1 MDVCGDAMKVIK
13 GDLENLFALQE
24 LIFEN
29 RKLEQEAKLLSSGA
43 DLEAARS
50 AQLANS
56 AEISEARSQ
65 HETLV
70 RELERLE
77 ADLALVNKRVASD
90 KERLSKTAV
99 ARDALGIQ
107 HELETLA
114 KRANDL
120 EDAEIELL
128 EQKSESDMRMHD
140 LEVLGEKLEQD
151 FQITKA
157 RVQLELADLKVRH
170 QGNFEAAAALRKIVS
185 QDLLERFEARLLRGI
200 AIGRLQKN
208 TCTACNMSI
217 TATALSDLHQVAAD
231 ELASCPECQAILIR

>member
-1 MDVCGDAMKVIK
+1 MKVINV
-13 GDLENLFALQE
+13 DLENLFALQE

-29 RKLEQEAKLLSSGA
+29 RKLEQEAKLLASGA

-50 AQLANS
+50 AQLSNS
-56 AEISEARSQ
+56 AEISEARAQ

-77 ADLALVNKRVASD
+77 ADLALVNKRVSSD
-90 KERLSKTAV
+90 KDRLSKTAV

-128 EQKSESDMRMHD
+128 EQKTESDMRMHE

-157 RVQLELADLKVRH
+157 RVQLELADLKTKH
-170 QGNFEAAAALRKIVS
+170 QANFEAAASLRKQVS
-185 QDLLERFEARLLRGI
+185 QDVLERFETRLLRGI

-231 ELASCPECQAILIR
+231 EIASCPECQAILIR

>member
-1 MDVCGDAMKVIK
+1 MKVIN

-29 RKLEQEAKLLSSGA
+29 RKLEQEAKLLASGA

-50 AQLANS
+50 AQLSNS
-56 AEISEARSQ
+56 AEISEARAQ

-77 ADLALVNKRVASD
+77 ADLALVNKRVSSD
-90 KERLSKTAV
+90 KDRLSKTAV

-128 EQKSESDMRMHD
+128 EQKTESDMRMHE

-157 RVQLELADLKVRH
+157 RVQLELADLKTKH
-170 QGNFEAAAALRKIVS
+170 QANFEAAASLRKQVS
-185 QDLLERFEARLLRGI
+185 QDVLERFETRLLRGI

-231 ELASCPECQAILIR
+231 EIASCPECQAILIR